1 MTQSTQSFDYFS
13 GKSIEIMLKA
23 IDFSKTNNLISVIDQ
38 QCAVCRIQEWVNN
51 LKIESNVNINL
62 EDLQRKVEQFTLPDL
77 DTLHIMTLQEITL
90 YEAMLVNNLDNIPP
104 NHNIAAH
111 FLLHLKIIKNHLIY
125 KFKIFE

>member
-38 QCAVCRIQEWVNN
+38 QCAVCRIQDWVNN

-62 EDLQRKVEQFTLPDL
+62 EDLQRKVEHFTLPDL

-90 YEAMLVNNLDNIPP
+90 YEAMLVNNLDNIPS
-104 NHNIAAH
+104 NQNIAAH
-111 FLLHLKIIKNHLIY
+111 FLLHLKIINNHLIY